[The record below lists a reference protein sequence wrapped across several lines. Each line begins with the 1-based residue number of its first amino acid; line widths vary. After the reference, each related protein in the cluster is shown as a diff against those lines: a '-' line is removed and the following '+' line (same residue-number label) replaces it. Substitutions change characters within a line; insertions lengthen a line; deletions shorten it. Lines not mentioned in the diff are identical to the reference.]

1 MKVVINRTYGG
12 FGLSKEF
19 IEAYPQ
25 FKEYDYS
32 IYDDTD
38 QRSDKDFI
46 SALESFG
53 LEKAKGRYAILKIVE
68 MPNDVTDWE
77 IAEYDGSES
86 ITCVVDGKIKHL
98 Y

>member
-1 MKVVINRTYGG
+1 MKVVINRCFGG
-12 FGLSKEF
+12 FGLSNEF

-25 FKEYDYS
+25 FKEYSYS
-32 IYDDTD
+32 YYDEKDKRTD
-38 QRSDKDFI
+38 QDFI

-53 LEKAKGRYAILKIVE
+53 LEKADGYCASLKIIKL
-68 MPNDVTDWE
+68 PSDITDWE
-77 IAEYDGSES
+77 INEYDGSES